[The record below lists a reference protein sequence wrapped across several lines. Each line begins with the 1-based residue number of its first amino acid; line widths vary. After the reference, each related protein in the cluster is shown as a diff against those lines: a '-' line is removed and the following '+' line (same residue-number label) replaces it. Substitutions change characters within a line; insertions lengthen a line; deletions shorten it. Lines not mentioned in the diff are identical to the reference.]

1 MMKKVPSKSNTD
13 QARNGCTS
21 NLTDKQIAIT
31 KRVKPP
37 SDEMHNSTTI
47 FLNGCFVSLVLC
59 NIHIQKVTY
68 TSPT

>member
-37 SDEMHNSTTI
+37 SDEMHNSTQS
-47 FLNGCFVSLVLC
+47 FLMGVLFLLFSATF
-59 NIHIQKVTY
+59 KFRR
-68 TSPT
+68 